1 MSFCFCCGPCLGDGD
16 GPSPDPSASTAA
28 LLSTKRKS
36 GKVKISAMQASSSGS
51 AQIFCEQ
58 SVLQDRAYWE
68 VTVESTGKSGIAV
81 GVASADHEPGAAL
94 GGGGDAPTS
103 WSIASR
109 ELPTPLQAGDV
120 IGVALDQGDYPVS
133 LRFYQNGLPV
143 TEQRGP
149 VTESTPVIE
158 LSDGAKVVCNFGAG
172 SWMHKPV
179 SGFRGIIKSRSL
191 LG

>member
-1 MSFCFCCGPCLGDGD
+1 MSTTYTTLPPNAASFLKLLPGADGAAP
-16 GPSPDPSASTAA
+16 GFGSTISYRCTAGAARATTLSKSVSALSAAPSPGLDARRTSHCSP
-28 LLSTKRKS
+28 
-36 GKVKISAMQASSSGS
+36 
-51 AQIFCEQ
+51 
-58 SVLQDRAYWE
+58 
-68 VTVESTGKSGIAV
+68 
-81 GVASADHEPGAAL
+81 
-94 GGGGDAPTS
+94 GGDATTS

-179 SGFRGIIKSRSL
+179 SGFEGIIKSRSL